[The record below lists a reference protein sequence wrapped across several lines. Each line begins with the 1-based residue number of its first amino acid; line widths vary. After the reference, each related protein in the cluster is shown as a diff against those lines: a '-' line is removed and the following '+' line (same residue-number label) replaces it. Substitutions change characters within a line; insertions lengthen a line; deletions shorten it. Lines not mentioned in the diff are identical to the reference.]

1 MCLRHE
7 REKGELDRRPDS
19 CKHEGSRGLKSVGT
33 DRRTRKPKERKRKK
47 QIGSRRGEM
56 LSNLSQK
63 Y

>member
-1 MCLRHE
+1 
-7 REKGELDRRPDS
+7 
-19 CKHEGSRGLKSVGT
+19 VGT
-33 DRRTRKPKERKRKK
+33 DRRMRKPKERKRKK